1 MGNIATTDD
10 RSLRLRAAAQTAGAL
25 DGPTNDLELAVGF
38 SPTLLLPSAARSSAR
53 DARTRPALRAAD
65 LAGLALASVAGLVVV
80 GSADALPSL
89 LLFAC
94 LALVLVQLFGLYA
107 RDAVVLRAGMLDELP
122 RLTQALTFAAGL
134 AVVVGPG
141 LAGVSTRLV
150 TAVWALSCV
159 AVPVTRKVT
168 RAVVRR
174 STEDE
179 RVLIL
184 GSGTIADLVATK
196 VAKHPELG
204 LQIVGCLDADGD
216 HRPALP
222 SELPR
227 LGALPDVDRII
238 DEHRVDSVVIA
249 FSAVPHED
257 LLDAI
262 RRCKRKRVKIS
273 VVPRL
278 FEVIGSRVELHDIEG
293 LTLLGLRGPVR
304 SRGALAA
311 KRLMDVVGAAGALV
325 VLAPLLLVIT
335 AAIQLTSRGPVL
347 FRQERIGRRQR
358 PFTMYKFRTMVRGA
372 DALKADL
379 YHLNEFAGGRMFK
392 IAEDPRVTSVG
403 RFLRATSL
411 DELPQF
417 VNVLLGEMSIVG
429 PRPLIREEDDE
440 VLGWHR
446 TRLDLTPGLTGP
458 WQVMGRQHVP
468 FDEMVKL
475 DYLYVAEWSFWNDV
489 KLALRTIS
497 VILRRTGA

>member
-1 MGNIATTDD
+1 MDQIATRDE
-10 RSLRLRAAAQTAGAL
+10 RAFRPLSAAPATAGIDAR
-25 DGPTNDLELAVGF
+25 DDLSLVTGF
-38 SPTLLLPSAARSSAR
+38 APTLLLPPPVRSSQR
-53 DARTRPALRAAD
+53 DSRTRPVLRLAD
-65 LAGLALASVAGLVVV
+65 AVGLAVASGVAVVLAGA
-80 GSADALPSL
+80 ADALPTL
-89 LLFAC
+89 TLFCA
-94 LALVLVQLFGLYA
+94 LALILVQLSGLYA

-134 AVVVGPG
+134 TIIVGPG
-141 LAGVSTRLV
+141 LAGVSTGLS
-150 TAVWALSCV
+150 TAVWALSCLT
-159 AVPVTRKVT
+159 VPTARKVG
-168 RAVVRR
+168 RAAVRR
-174 STEDE
+174 TTEKE

-204 LQIVGCLDADGD
+204 LEIVGCLDADGD
-216 HRPALP
+216 PRPSLP
-222 SELPR
+222 SDLAR
-227 LGALPDVDRII
+227 LGALADVDRII
-238 DEHRVDSVVIA
+238 EEQRVDSVVIA

-262 RRCKRKRVKIS
+262 RRCKRRRVKIS

-311 KRLMDVVGAAGALV
+311 KRMMDTAGAALALV
-325 VLAPLLLVIT
+325 LLSPLLAVI
-335 AAIQLTSRGPVL
+335 ALAIRLTSRGPVL
-347 FRQERIGRRQR
+347 FRQERIGRGQR
-358 PFTMYKFRTMVRGA
+358 PFSMLKFRTMVHGA

-392 IAEDPRVTSVG
+392 IAQDPRVTPVG
-403 RFLRATSL
+403 RFLRAASL

-417 VNVLLGEMSIVG
+417 VNVLRGEMSIVG
-429 PRPLIREEDDE
+429 PRPLIREEDDA

-489 KLALRTIS
+489 KLALRTIP
-497 VILRRTGA
+497 VVLRRTGA